1 MRAVVLVTEHSF
13 HDVVSE
19 DGTFR
24 IEDVPPGEYTLAAYH
39 PDLGALEERIVVP
52 GGGTARVALELGARE

>member
-13 HDVVSE
+13 HDVISE

-24 IEDVPPGEYTLAAYH
+24 IDGIPPGEYTLAAYH
-39 PDLGALEERIVVP
+39 PDLGSLEEQVVVP
-52 GGGTARVALELGARE
+52 AGGTARVVAQLGGSR